1 METDYMVTVNF
12 KKLKMKLSFQ
22 IMGIITRMSTQNM
35 QENYNALLSL
45 PLVKRLMT
53 QNKQLR
59 KENRSLRNL
68 ICSLPEFRCS
78 HVQAQSQAQE
88 PEQVSRSVQLDT
100 PVQIKTEKNVVI
112 PMDLDNDVVIVPVE
126 QSQNI
131 VYTLEDDIM
140 DLIEEEEEE
149 ASEEEEEESSEEEEE
164 EGSEAEE
171 EEGSEAEEDK
181 ADDTKVVEDKA
192 DDTKVAEE
200 EGSEAEEEEEE
211 EEEQAKE
218 VQADDTEEAEEEVFE
233 IDIQGT
239 SYYTT
244 NQQTGKIY
252 AISGDEEVG
261 DEVGKFEKGTAIFYK
276 KK

>member
-78 HVQAQSQAQE
+78 HVQAQAQTQE
-88 PEQVSRSVQLDT
+88 PEQVTRSIQLNT

-112 PMDLDNDVVIVPVE
+112 PMDVDNDVVIVPVE

-149 ASEEEEEESSEEEEE
+149 GSEAEEEEEEEEE
-164 EGSEAEE
+164 EGSE
-171 EEGSEAEEDK
+171 EEDEV
-181 ADDTKVVEDKA
+181 DDTKEVKENEVQA

-200 EGSEAEEEEEE
+200 EGSEAEED
-211 EEEQAKE
+211 EQAKE
-218 VQADDTEEAEEEVFE
+218 DEADDTEEAEEEVFE